1 MQISMTEGKYSLSQ
15 EFDCIVIGVGGMGS
29 STLYNLAK
37 RGRRVLGL
45 EQFDIPHAEG
55 SSHGVN
61 RIIRLAY
68 YEHPSYVPL
77 LRRAYE
83 LWSEIESVT
92 GEQLLYKTGSIDTAP
107 SGHEVFEGSL
117 ESCLLHDIPHRVL
130 NHAQINEEFPGYQ
143 LPPGHMGLLQGDGGF
158 VLSER
163 SIVAYANAAM
173 STGAEIHA
181 REVVSGWEPDQDG
194 VRVFTDRGEYT
205 AERLV
210 ITAGAW
216 TSGMVPILDDLA
228 VPERQVLA
236 WLQPIDG
243 SLYTPE
249 VFPVFNAYFDEG
261 RYYGFPVYGI
271 PGFKV
276 GRYHHLEEV
285 IDPDFAIKTVNSED
299 EAVLRSAVERYFPK
313 ANGTTMTLKTCMF
326 TNTPDEHFIV
336 DLLPAN
342 SQVAVAAGF
351 SGHGFK
357 FASVIGE
364 ILADLAINGETEHN
378 IDLLKIDRF

>member
-1 MQISMTEGKYSLSQ
+1 MSQ

-130 NHAQINEEFPGYQ
+130 NHAQINEQFPGYQ
-143 LPPGHMGLLQGDGGF
+143 LPPGHMGLFQEDGGF

-173 STGAEIHA
+173 SAGAEIHA
-181 REVVSGWEPDQDG
+181 REVVTGWESDQGG
-194 VRVFTDRGEYT
+194 VRVFTDRSEYT

-216 TSGMVPILDDLA
+216 TSGMIPILDELA

-236 WLQPIDG
+236 WLQPLDG

-261 RYYGFPVYGI
+261 RYYGFPVFGI

-285 IDPDFAIKTVNSED
+285 IDPDSEIKTVTGED

-336 DLLPAN
+336 DLLPGN
-342 SQVAVAAGF
+342 TQVAVAAGF

-364 ILADLAINGETEHN
+364 ILADLAITGETEHN

>member
-1 MQISMTEGKYSLSQ
+1 MTKGEYSLSQ

-107 SGHEVFEGSL
+107 AGHEVFEGSL

-130 NHAQINEEFPGYQ
+130 NYAQINEEFPGYQ

-181 REVVSGWEPDQDG
+181 REVVSGWEPDQGG

-342 SQVAVAAGF
+342 PQVAVAAGF

>member
-1 MQISMTEGKYSLSQ
+1 MSQ

-130 NHAQINEEFPGYQ
+130 NHVQINEQFPGYQ
-143 LPPGHMGLLQGDGGF
+143 LPPGHMGLLQEDGGF

-173 STGAEIHA
+173 SAGAEIHA
-181 REVVSGWEPDQDG
+181 REVVTGWESDQGG
-194 VRVFTDRGEYT
+194 VRVFTDRSEYT

-216 TSGMVPILDDLA
+216 TSGMIPILDELA

-236 WLQPIDG
+236 WLQPLDG

-261 RYYGFPVYGI
+261 RYYGFPVFGI

-285 IDPDFAIKTVNSED
+285 IDPDSKIKTVTGED

-336 DLLPAN
+336 DLLPGN
-342 SQVAVAAGF
+342 TQVAVAAGF

-364 ILADLAINGETEHN
+364 ILADLAITGETEHN

>member
-1 MQISMTEGKYSLSQ
+1 MHISMTKGEYSLSQ

-181 REVVSGWEPDQDG
+181 REVVSGWEPDQGG

-342 SQVAVAAGF
+342 SQVVVAAGF

>member
-1 MQISMTEGKYSLSQ
+1 MTKGEYSLSQ

-158 VLSER
+158 VLSDR
-163 SIVAYANAAM
+163 SIVAYAHAAM

-181 REVVSGWEPDQDG
+181 REVVSGSEPDQGG

-205 AERLV
+205 AEGLV

-299 EAVLRSAVERYFPK
+299 EAVVRSAVERYFPK

>member
-1 MQISMTEGKYSLSQ
+1 MSQ

-130 NHAQINEEFPGYQ
+130 NHAQINEQFPGYQ
-143 LPPGHMGLLQGDGGF
+143 LPPGHMGLLQEDGGF

-173 STGAEIHA
+173 SAGAEIHA
-181 REVVSGWEPDQDG
+181 REVVTGWESDQGG
-194 VRVFTDRGEYT
+194 VRVFTDRSEYT

-216 TSGMVPILDDLA
+216 TSGMIPILDELA

-236 WLQPIDG
+236 WLQPLDG

-261 RYYGFPVYGI
+261 RYYGFPVFGI

-285 IDPDFAIKTVNSED
+285 IDPDSKIKTVTGED

-336 DLLPAN
+336 DLLPGN
-342 SQVAVAAGF
+342 TQVAVAAGF

-364 ILADLAINGETEHN
+364 ILADLAITGETEHN

>member
-1 MQISMTEGKYSLSQ
+1 MSQ

-130 NHAQINEEFPGYQ
+130 NHAQINEQFPGYQ
-143 LPPGHMGLLQGDGGF
+143 LPPGHMGLLQEDGGF

-173 STGAEIHA
+173 SAGAEIHA
-181 REVVSGWEPDQDG
+181 REVVTGWEPDQGG
-194 VRVFTDRGEYT
+194 VRVFTDRSEYT

-216 TSGMVPILDDLA
+216 TSGMIPILEDLA

-236 WLQPIDG
+236 WLQPLDG

-261 RYYGFPVYGI
+261 RYYGFPVFGI

-285 IDPDFAIKTVNSED
+285 IDPDSKIKTVTGED

-336 DLLPAN
+336 DLLPGN
-342 SQVAVAAGF
+342 TQVAVAAGF

-364 ILADLAINGETEHN
+364 ILADLAITGETEHN

>member
-1 MQISMTEGKYSLSQ
+1 MSQ

-29 STLYNLAK
+29 SSLYNLAK

-130 NHAQINEEFPGYQ
+130 NHAQINEQFPGYQ
-143 LPPGHMGLLQGDGGF
+143 LPPGHMGLLQEDGGF

-173 STGAEIHA
+173 SAGAEIHA
-181 REVVSGWEPDQDG
+181 REVVTGWEPDQGG
-194 VRVFTDRGEYT
+194 VRVFTDRSEYT

-216 TSGMVPILDDLA
+216 TSGMIPILEDLA

-236 WLQPIDG
+236 WLQPLDG

-261 RYYGFPVYGI
+261 RYYGFPVFGI

-285 IDPDFAIKTVNSED
+285 IDPDSKIKTVTGED

-336 DLLPAN
+336 DLLPGN
-342 SQVAVAAGF
+342 TQVAVAAGF

-364 ILADLAINGETEHN
+364 ILADLAITGETEHN

>member
-1 MQISMTEGKYSLSQ
+1 MSQ

-130 NHAQINEEFPGYQ
+130 NHAQINEQFPGYQ

-173 STGAEIHA
+173 SAGAEIHA
-181 REVVSGWEPDQDG
+181 REIVSGWEPDQGG
-194 VRVFTDRGEYT
+194 VRVFTDRGEYI

-216 TSGMVPILDDLA
+216 TAGMIPILEDLA

-261 RYYGFPVYGI
+261 RYYGFPVFGI

-285 IDPDFAIKTVNSED
+285 IDPDSAIKTVTVED

-336 DLLPAN
+336 DVLPGH
-342 SQVAVAAGF
+342 SQVVVAAGF

-364 ILADLAINGETEHN
+364 ILSDLAINGETQHN

>member
-1 MQISMTEGKYSLSQ
+1 MAQ
-15 EFDCIVIGVGGMGS
+15 EFDCIVIGVGAMGS

-83 LWSEIESVT
+83 LWSKIESIA
-92 GEQLLYKTGSIDTAP
+92 GEQLIYKTGSIDTAP
-107 SGHEVFEGSL
+107 AGHEVFEGSL

-130 NHAQINEEFPGYQ
+130 NHAQINEQFPGYQ
-143 LPPGHMGLLQGDGGF
+143 LPLGHMGILQQDGGF

-173 STGAEIHA
+173 SEGAEIHA
-181 REVVSGWEPDQDG
+181 REVVSGWEPDRRG

-216 TSGMVPILDDLA
+216 TSGLMPILEGLA

-261 RYYGFPVYGI
+261 RYYGFPVFGI

-276 GRYHHLEEV
+276 GRYHHLEET
-285 IDPDFAIKTVNSED
+285 IDLDSTIKTVNGED
-299 EAVLRSAVERYFPK
+299 EALLRSAVERYFPK

-336 DLLPAN
+336 DSLPGN
-342 SQVAVAAGF
+342 TQVVVAAGF

-364 ILADLAINGETEHN
+364 ILSDLAINGETEHD

>member
-1 MQISMTEGKYSLSQ
+1 MSQ

-83 LWSEIESVT
+83 LWSDIESVT

>member
-1 MQISMTEGKYSLSQ
+1 MSQ

-83 LWSEIESVT
+83 LWSDIESVT

-181 REVVSGWEPDQDG
+181 REVVSGWEPDQGG

-342 SQVAVAAGF
+342 PQVAVAAGF

>member
-1 MQISMTEGKYSLSQ
+1 MAQ
-15 EFDCIVIGVGGMGS
+15 EFDCIVIGVGAMGS

-83 LWSEIESVT
+83 LWSEIET
-92 GEQLLYKTGSIDTAP
+92 IAGEQLIYKTGSIDTAP
-107 SGHEVFEGSL
+107 AGHEVFEGSL

-130 NHAQINEEFPGYQ
+130 NHAQINEQFPGYQ
-143 LPPGHMGLLQGDGGF
+143 LPLGHMGILQQDGGF

-173 STGAEIHA
+173 SEGAEIHA
-181 REVVSGWEPDQDG
+181 REVVSGWEPDQGG

-205 AERLV
+205 AERLI

-216 TSGMVPILDDLA
+216 SSGLIPILEGLA

-261 RYYGFPVYGI
+261 RYYGFPVFGI

-276 GRYHHLEEV
+276 GRYHHLEEI
-285 IDPDFAIKTVNSED
+285 IDLDSTIKTVNGED
-299 EAVLRSAVERYFPK
+299 EALLRSAVERYFPK

-336 DLLPAN
+336 DSLPGN
-342 SQVAVAAGF
+342 TQVVVAAGF

-364 ILADLAINGETEHN
+364 ILSDLAIKGETEHD

>member
-1 MQISMTEGKYSLSQ
+1 LAQ
-15 EFDCIVIGVGGMGS
+15 EFDCIVIGVGAMGS
-29 STLYNLAK
+29 ATLYNLAK

-83 LWSEIESVT
+83 LWSEIESIA
-92 GEQLLYKTGSIDTAP
+92 GEQLMYKTGSIDTAP
-107 SGHEVFEGSL
+107 AGHEVFEGSL

-130 NHAQINEEFPGYQ
+130 NHAQINEQFPGYQ
-143 LPPGHMGLLQGDGGF
+143 LPLGHMGILQQDGGF

-173 STGAEIHA
+173 SEGAEIHA
-181 REVVSGWEPDQDG
+181 REVVSGWEPDRRG

-205 AERLV
+205 AERLI

-216 TSGMVPILDDLA
+216 TSGLIPILEGLA

-261 RYYGFPVYGI
+261 RYYGFPVFGI

-276 GRYHHLEEV
+276 GRYHHLEEI
-285 IDPDFAIKTVNSED
+285 IDLDSTIKTVNGED
-299 EAVLRSAVERYFPK
+299 EALLRSAVEKYFPK

-336 DLLPAN
+336 DLLPGN
-342 SQVAVAAGF
+342 TQVVIAAGF

-364 ILADLAINGETEHN
+364 ILSDLAIKGETEHD

>member
-1 MQISMTEGKYSLSQ
+1 MSQ

>member
-1 MQISMTEGKYSLSQ
+1 MAQ
-15 EFDCIVIGVGGMGS
+15 EFDCIVIGVGAMGS

-83 LWSEIESVT
+83 LWSEIESIA
-92 GEQLLYKTGSIDTAP
+92 GEQLIYKTGSIDTAP
-107 SGHEVFEGSL
+107 AGHEVFEGSL

-130 NHAQINEEFPGYQ
+130 NHAQINEQFPGYQ
-143 LPPGHMGLLQGDGGF
+143 LPLGHMGILQQDGGF

-173 STGAEIHA
+173 SEGAEIHA
-181 REVVSGWEPDQDG
+181 REVVSGWEPDRRG

-205 AERLV
+205 AERLI

-216 TSGMVPILDDLA
+216 SSGLIPILEGLA

-261 RYYGFPVYGI
+261 RYYGFPVFGI

-276 GRYHHLEEV
+276 GRYHHLEEI
-285 IDPDFAIKTVNSED
+285 IDLDSTIKTVNGED
-299 EAVLRSAVERYFPK
+299 EALLRSAVEKYFPK
-313 ANGTTMTLKTCMF
+313 ANGTIMTLKTCMF

-336 DLLPAN
+336 DSLPGN
-342 SQVAVAAGF
+342 TQVVVAAGF

-364 ILADLAINGETEHN
+364 ILSDLAIKGETEHD

>member
-1 MQISMTEGKYSLSQ
+1 MSQ

-130 NHAQINEEFPGYQ
+130 NHAQINEQFPGYQ
-143 LPPGHMGLLQGDGGF
+143 LPPGHMGLLQEDGGF

-173 STGAEIHA
+173 SAGAEIHA
-181 REVVSGWEPDQDG
+181 REVVTGWEPDQGG
-194 VRVFTDRGEYT
+194 VRVFTDRSEYT

-216 TSGMVPILDDLA
+216 TSGMIPILDELA
-228 VPERQVLA
+228 LPERQVLA
-236 WLQPIDG
+236 WLQPLDG

-261 RYYGFPVYGI
+261 RYYGFPVFGI

-285 IDPDFAIKTVNSED
+285 IDPDSEIKTVTGED

-336 DLLPAN
+336 DLLPGN
-342 SQVAVAAGF
+342 TQVAVAAGF

-357 FASVIGE
+357 FASEIGE
-364 ILADLAINGETEHN
+364 ILADLAITGETEHN

>member
-1 MQISMTEGKYSLSQ
+1 MAQ
-15 EFDCIVIGVGGMGS
+15 EFDCIVIGVGAMGS

-83 LWSEIESVT
+83 LWSKIESIA
-92 GEQLLYKTGSIDTAP
+92 GEQLIYKTGSIDTAP
-107 SGHEVFEGSL
+107 AGHEVFEGSL

-130 NHAQINEEFPGYQ
+130 NHAQINEQFPGYQ
-143 LPPGHMGLLQGDGGF
+143 LPLGHMGILQQDGGF

-173 STGAEIHA
+173 SAGAEIHA
-181 REVVSGWEPDQDG
+181 REVVSAWEPDRGG
-194 VRVFTDRGEYT
+194 VRVFTDSGEYT
-205 AERLV
+205 AQRLI

-216 TSGMVPILDDLA
+216 ASGMIPILDGLA

-243 SLYTPE
+243 SLYTPD

-261 RYYGFPVYGI
+261 RYYGFPVFGI

-276 GRYHHLEEV
+276 GRYHHLEEI
-285 IDPDFAIKTVNSED
+285 IDPDSTIKTVTAED
-299 EAVLRSAVERYFPK
+299 EAVLRSAVERYFPL

-336 DLLPAN
+336 DLLPGN
-342 SQVAVAAGF
+342 TQVIVAAGF

-364 ILADLAINGETEHN
+364 ILSDLAINGETEHN

>member
-1 MQISMTEGKYSLSQ
+1 MSQ

-68 YEHPSYVPL
+68 YDHPSYVPL

-181 REVVSGWEPDQDG
+181 REVVSGWEPDQGG

-243 SLYTPE
+243 SLYTPD

-342 SQVAVAAGF
+342 PQVAVAAGF

>member
-1 MQISMTEGKYSLSQ
+1 MSQ
-15 EFDCIVIGVGGMGS
+15 EFECIVIGVGGMGS

-181 REVVSGWEPDQDG
+181 REVVSGWEPDQGG

-243 SLYTPE
+243 SLYTPD

>member
-1 MQISMTEGKYSLSQ
+1 MTKGEYSLSQ
-15 EFDCIVIGVGGMGS
+15 EFDCIVIGVGGLGS

-181 REVVSGWEPDQDG
+181 REVVSGWEPDQGG

-326 TNTPDEHFIV
+326 TNTPDAHFIV
-336 DLLPAN
+336 DMLPGT

>member
-1 MQISMTEGKYSLSQ
+1 MTKGEYSLSQ

-83 LWSEIESVT
+83 LWSDIESVT

-243 SLYTPE
+243 SLYTPD

>member
-1 MQISMTEGKYSLSQ
+1 MAQ
-15 EFDCIVIGVGGMGS
+15 EFDCIVIGVGAMGS

-83 LWSEIESVT
+83 LWSEIET
-92 GEQLLYKTGSIDTAP
+92 IAGEQLIYTTGSIDTAP
-107 SGHEVFEGSL
+107 AGHEVFEGSL

-130 NHAQINEEFPGYQ
+130 NHAQINEQFPGYQ
-143 LPPGHMGLLQGDGGF
+143 LPVGHMGILQQDGGF

-173 STGAEIHA
+173 SEGAEIHA
-181 REVVSGWEPDQDG
+181 REAVSGWEPDRGG
-194 VRVFTDRGEYT
+194 VRVFTDRGEYS

-216 TSGMVPILDDLA
+216 SSGLIPILEGLA

-261 RYYGFPVYGI
+261 RYYGFPVFGI

-276 GRYHHLEEV
+276 GRYHHLEET
-285 IDPDFAIKTVNSED
+285 IDLDSTIKTVNGED
-299 EAVLRSAVERYFPK
+299 EALLRSAVERYFPK
-313 ANGTTMTLKTCMF
+313 ANGTTMSLKTCMF

-336 DLLPAN
+336 DSLPGN
-342 SQVAVAAGF
+342 TQVVVAAGF

-364 ILADLAINGETEHN
+364 ILSDLAINGETEHD

>member
-1 MQISMTEGKYSLSQ
+1 MTKGEYSLSQ

-181 REVVSGWEPDQDG
+181 REVVSGWEPDQGG

-285 IDPDFAIKTVNSED
+285 IDPDFTIKTVNSED

-336 DLLPAN
+336 DVLPGH
-342 SQVAVAAGF
+342 SQVVVAAGF

>member
-1 MQISMTEGKYSLSQ
+1 MQISMTKGEYSLSQ

-181 REVVSGWEPDQDG
+181 REVVSGWEPDQGG

>member
-1 MQISMTEGKYSLSQ
+1 MSQ

-83 LWSEIESVT
+83 LWSDIESVT

-181 REVVSGWEPDQDG
+181 REVVSGWEPDQGG

>member
-1 MQISMTEGKYSLSQ
+1 MSQ

-130 NHAQINEEFPGYQ
+130 NHVQINEQFPGYQ
-143 LPPGHMGLLQGDGGF
+143 LPPGHMGLLQEDGGF

-173 STGAEIHA
+173 SAGAEIHA
-181 REVVSGWEPDQDG
+181 REIVLGYEPDQGG

-216 TSGMVPILDDLA
+216 TAGMIPILEDLA

-236 WLQPIDG
+236 WLQPLDG

-261 RYYGFPVYGI
+261 RYYGFPVFGI

-285 IDPDFAIKTVNSED
+285 IDPDSEIKTVTGED

-336 DLLPAN
+336 DLLPGN
-342 SQVAVAAGF
+342 TQVAVAAGF

-364 ILADLAINGETEHN
+364 ILADLAITGETEHN

>member
-1 MQISMTEGKYSLSQ
+1 MHISMTKGEYSLSQ

-68 YEHPSYVPL
+68 YDHPSYVPL

-181 REVVSGWEPDQDG
+181 REVVSGWEPDQGG

-243 SLYTPE
+243 SLYTPD

-342 SQVAVAAGF
+342 PQVAVAAGF

>member
-1 MQISMTEGKYSLSQ
+1 MSQ

-181 REVVSGWEPDQDG
+181 REVVSGWEPDQGG

-243 SLYTPE
+243 SLYTPD